1 MSNTLLIEPCIN
13 DEQLH
18 QTADLA
24 NAIWHEYFPFLLS
37 DEQIDYMV
45 EKFCSFDAMKDL
57 EKHHN
62 YACAVQLQIKENE

>member
-45 EKFCSFDAMKDL
+45 EKFCSLMR
-57 EKHHN
+57 
-62 YACAVQLQIKENE
+62 